1 MYSRQQRKSSE
12 SYQFIFRSKPV
23 PGAHMNRN
31 SFRMGGFRPAG
42 IKKRFVPWVCPA
54 RIKQHFIPW
63 FCSARIKRRLV
74 PWMFLAPSLAGVICF
89 TGIPFF
95 DVMKRSF
102 QDAMGKRF
110 VGLDNYRA
118 VLENQPFRLAAGNT
132 VHFLTVCIPL
142 LMLVSFA
149 MALLLS
155 AGSEEHGES
164 GERGRNRK
172 DKESGERRG
181 SGKDGG
187 SRGKR
192 RKNQYVLFRTT
203 LVLPMA
209 IPAASM
215 VLVWKI
221 FLCPQGL
228 LNQILTRITGE
239 MFTVDWAFSSWAF
252 PVLTV
257 TYLWK
262 HAGYDM
268 ILWLAGLQAIP
279 YELYEAAKIDGAGA
293 VARLWYITIPELQG
307 TFAMVGILSL
317 VNSFRVY
324 REAYLLAGSYPDAS
338 IYLLPHLFAHWF
350 LQLDIQKMTAA
361 AMMMTVSFF
370 VLALLGRGAICVFNL
385 LRKFPSS
392 FL

>member
-1 MYSRQQRKSSE
+1 
-12 SYQFIFRSKPV
+12 
-23 PGAHMNRN
+23 
-31 SFRMGGFRPAG
+31 MGGFRPAG
-42 IKKRFVPWVCPA
+42 IKKRLVPWICPA
-54 RIKQHFIPW
+54 RIKRRFIPW
-63 FCSARIKRRLV
+63 ICPARVKRHLV

-89 TGIPFF
+89 TGIPFL

-142 LMLVSFA
+142 LMLISFA
-149 MALLLS
+149 IALLLS

-164 GERGRNRK
+164 GEHRGSGKDGESGERGRNRK
-172 DKESGERRG
+172 DGESGECRGSRKDGESGERRG

-187 SRGKR
+187 NRGKR
-192 RKNQYVLFRTT
+192 RKNQYALFRTT

-209 IPAASM
+209 VPAASM
-215 VLVWKI
+215 ALVWKI
-221 FLCPQGL
+221 FLCPEGL
-228 LNQILTRITGE
+228 LNQVLTRITGE

-293 VARLWYITIPELQG
+293 VARLWYITIPELRG
-307 TFAMVGILSL
+307 TFIMVGILSL

-370 VLALLGRGAICVFNL
+370 VLAFLGRGAVRVFNL
-385 LRKFPSS
+385 SKKFSAS
-392 FL
+392 KS